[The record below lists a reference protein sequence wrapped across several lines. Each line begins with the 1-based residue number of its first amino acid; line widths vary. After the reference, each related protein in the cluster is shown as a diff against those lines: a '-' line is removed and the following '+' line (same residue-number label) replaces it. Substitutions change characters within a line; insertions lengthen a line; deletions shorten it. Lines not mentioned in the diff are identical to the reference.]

1 MMKEITCAIFDKRLF
16 SSTEIMDGARKG
28 IKRMTAEQTYTIRD
42 AYFWKI
48 TCSLALASFFV
59 FAAMYAVQP
68 LLPVFVHAFGV
79 SVSTSSLALSF
90 TILGLIA
97 GLIILGFLSDRWGR
111 TRLIKISLLI
121 AIIPFLLIPLSDSFF
136 WLISLRFL
144 QGFALAGL
152 PAASLAYISEEMDTK
167 SVGAAT
173 GIYIASNALGG
184 MIGRVMTGYLT
195 DHFSWQT
202 AFYVLSFIGLIIWLL
217 VLFML
222 PSSRFFKPSN
232 LSFKKDLAGF
242 FYHVKNP
249 LLLPIFGLGIVL
261 QFSFT
266 GVWTYLPFHLQ
277 AAPYYLS
284 IEFISYLFLAYG
296 FGVVGSPLAG
306 WLAGT
311 YGLKKMRILGI
322 VVLSVGI
329 LLTLIQS
336 LLFIIIGLCIA
347 CAGFFTAHSL
357 TATSVSETATHH
369 KGSASSLYLVAYY
382 IGVSSGS
389 TFMAPIWERFGWSGM
404 ILLTGSLPVLYTIF
418 IQVFQARKKG
428 NIHLT

>member
-1 MMKEITCAIFDKRLF
+1 
-16 SSTEIMDGARKG
+16 
-28 IKRMTAEQTYTIRD
+28 MTAQYPYTIREP
-42 AYFWKI
+42 YFWKI

-68 LLPVFVHAFGV
+68 LLPVFVDAFGI
-79 SVSTSSLALSF
+79 SVSTSSLALSL

-111 TRLIKISLLI
+111 TAIIKLSLLV
-121 AIIPFLLIPLSDSFF
+121 AVIPFLLIPLWDSFS
-136 WLISLRFL
+136 WLIVLRFL

-152 PAASLAYISEEMDTK
+152 PAASLAYISEEMDAK

-202 AFYVLSFIGLIIWLL
+202 AFYVLSVIGLITWLL

-222 PSSRFFKPSN
+222 PASRFFQPSN

-249 LLLPIFGLGIVL
+249 VLIPIFGLGIVL

-277 AAPYYLS
+277 EAPFFLS

-296 FGVVGSPLAG
+296 FGVVGSPFAG
-306 WLAGT
+306 WLAGI
-311 YGLKKMRILGI
+311 YGLKKMRVLGI
-322 VVLSVGI
+322 VVLSIGI
-329 LLTLIQS
+329 LLTLFQS
-336 LLFIIIGLCIA
+336 ITLIIIGLCIA

-389 TFMAPIWERFGWSGM
+389 TFVAPVWERFGWNGM
-404 ILLTGSLPVLYTIF
+404 IVLTGILPILYTLF
-418 IQVFQARKKG
+418 IQLIQARKK
-428 NIHLT
+428 TVA